1 MAETNITG
9 PFWGYEQRSRR
20 LGGLWP
26 TSFTSATLPN
36 TQWIST
42 LSTTGTNEY
51 YNAVKVDSSGN
62 VYCLGILNS
71 TDIVLV
77 KYNSSGTLQFQKS
90 YTISATSVSLGFSGS
105 GLFIDSSNNVYM
117 TGAYALSG
125 NRGFLI
131 KTDSSGT
138 ILYQRSFYTNTS
150 QSMNPSGV
158 AVDSTGNAYVIGTSQ
173 GFSTSLGGQ
182 IAFLTKFDSSG
193 TNQWSINF
201 DSRTS
206 VGNSLVIDSSNNVL
220 MSGYSSS
227 GAGNVNQHFVVKINS
242 SGSLVWQIG
251 VASSSGYVIGQG
263 IALDS
268 SNNIYLTG
276 GHYNGSNYSLYSA
289 KVNSGGS
296 SLAWGKVYDSSGS
309 FGSAVVVDS
318 SGNSYT
324 GAYNPSGSEYLSVII
339 KHNSSG
345 TLQWQRS
352 FNKVNSSDSDYITVL
367 HIDNT
372 GDFYGAGSATNTTDQ
387 DSVVYKLPSDG
398 TKTGTYTVGGRSIVY
413 GSTSLSTSAVTFSL
427 GTNPSHTLT
436 TGGINI
442 ASTPT
447 FSVNNITATSSTTTI

>member
-1 MAETNITG
+1 MALSGILTTQNH
-9 PFWGYEQRSRR
+9 YNQRAS
-20 LGGLWP
+20 GLWP
-26 TSFTSATLPN
+26 TSFTLATLPN

-51 YNAVKVDSSGN
+51 YNSVKVDSSGN

-77 KYNSSGTLQFQKS
+77 KYNSAGTLQFQKS
-90 YTISATSVSLGFSGS
+90 YTISSTSTSLGFSGNS
-105 GLFIDSSNNVYM
+105 LFIDSSNNVYM
-117 TGAYALSG
+117 TGGYTLSG

-150 QSMNPSGV
+150 FNISPSGV

-173 GFSTSLGGQ
+173 GFSTSLGSQ

-206 VGNSLVIDSSNNVL
+206 TGSGLAIDSSNNIL
-220 MSGYSSS
+220 MSGYSTS
-227 GAGNVNQHFVVKINS
+227 GGGNNTVNQHYVVKINS
-242 SGSLVWQIG
+242 SGSSVWQVG
-251 VASSSGYVIGQG
+251 VASSSGMVIGQG

-268 SNNIYLTG
+268 SDNIYLTG
-276 GHYNGSNYSLYSA
+276 GHYGSYYSLYSV

-296 SLAWGKVYDSSGS
+296 SVAWGKVYDSSGS
-309 FGSAVVVDS
+309 FGGSVVVDS

-324 GAYNPSGSEYLSVII
+324 GSYTASGSDQLSVII

-345 TLQWQRS
+345 TLQWQRT
-352 FNKVNSSDSDYITVL
+352 FNKVNASDSDYRTAL

-372 GDFYGAGSATNTTDQ
+372 GDFYGVGSATNTTDQ

-413 GSTSLSTSAVTFSL
+413 GSISLSTQAVTFIIGS
-427 GTNPSHTLT
+427 NPSHTLT

-447 FSVNNITATSSTTTI
+447 FSVSDITATSSTTTI